1 MATAF
6 PTEEMMMERGE
17 AIVRIRQDQR
27 DEDARLRR
35 EMDLP
40 IWRDWMFW
48 LGVFLLGAQINHHGT
63 VISTPAWPVGMVIM
77 IVALD
82 RVSRRRSRAAREL
95 EAAWAESSA
104 LFNGRK
110 VRRADGRA

>member
-1 MATAF
+1 MQ
-6 PTEEMMMERGE
+6 ERSE
-17 AIVRIRQDQR
+17 ALVRIRRQQR
-27 DEDARLRR
+27 EEEARLRR

-48 LGVFLLGAQINHHGT
+48 LGVFLFGAKVSHDGV
-63 VISTPAWPVGMVIM
+63 VISPPAWSLGMIIM

-95 EAAWAESSA
+95 EELRMCGGS
-104 LFNGRK
+104 L
-110 VRRADGRA
+110 ADK

>member
-1 MATAF
+1 MTTAF
-6 PTEEMMMERGE
+6 PTEEMIMERG
-17 AIVRIRQDQR
+17 AALVRIRQEQR
-27 DEDARLRR
+27 DEDTRLRR

-48 LGVFLLGAQINHHGT
+48 LGVFLLGAQINHNGT
-63 VISTPAWPVGMVIM
+63 VISTPAWPVGIVIM

-95 EAAWAESSA
+95 EKLQQEKDLLPNS
-104 LFNGRK
+104 
-110 VRRADGRA
+110 

>member
-1 MATAF
+1 MARTF
-6 PTEEMMMERGE
+6 PTDDMMQERGE
-17 AIVRIRQDQR
+17 ALVRIRQEQR

-35 EMDLP
+35 EIDLP

-48 LGVFLLGAQINHHGT
+48 LGVFLLGAQINHNGT

-82 RVSRRRSRAAREL
+82 RVSRRRSRASREL
-95 EAAWAESSA
+95 EKLKQEKR
-104 LFNGRK
+104 LLPNP
-110 VRRADGRA
+110 

>member
-1 MATAF
+1 MTTAF
-6 PTEEMMMERGE
+6 PTEEMIMERG
-17 AIVRIRQDQR
+17 ATLVRIRQEQR

-48 LGVFLLGAQINHHGT
+48 LGVFLLGVQINHNGT
-63 VISTPAWPVGMVIM
+63 VIAPPSWPVGMVIM

-95 EAAWAESSA
+95 EKLQQEKDLLPNS
-104 LFNGRK
+104 
-110 VRRADGRA
+110 

>member
-1 MATAF
+1 
-6 PTEEMMMERGE
+6 MERS
-17 AIVRIRQDQR
+17 AALVRMRQHQR
-27 DEDARLRR
+27 REEIRLRR

-48 LGVFLLGAQINHHGT
+48 LGVFLFGAKVSHDGV
-63 VISTPAWPVGMVIM
+63 VISPPAWSLGIIIM

-95 EAAWAESSA
+95 EE
-104 LFNGRK
+104 LRK
-110 VRRADGRA
+110 GDGLLPDK